1 MDDENSED
9 DESLGSKEVAVETVD
24 LEKVYGVGS
33 LEFLALR
40 SLTMKIEKGELVSI
54 VGPSGSG
61 KSTLLNLIGMLDQPT
76 SGKVF
81 VDGYDTSTLNQ
92 RQRADFRNRY
102 IGFIFQSHNLIARTT
117 TLKNVELPAL
127 VSGLPGSERT
137 ERAKDLLNRVGL
149 GDKISRKPT
158 ELSGG
163 EQQRVATARA
173 LINNP
178 AIVLGDEPTGNLDS
192 KTGSEIVQLMRDLN
206 QEMNVTFIL
215 VTHNAEV
222 ANATQRIIHLS
233 DGKIEQDELLP

>member
-1 MDDENSED
+1 MVETRRVN
-9 DESLGSKEVAVETVD
+9 GSMRSRELAVETVN

-40 SLTMKIEKGELVSI
+40 GLTMKIEKGELVSI

-76 SGKVF
+76 AGKVF
-81 VDGYDTSTLNQ
+81 VDGYDVSALNQ
-92 RQRADFRNRY
+92 RERADFRNRY

-117 TLKNVELPAL
+117 VLKNVELPAL
-127 VSGLPGSERT
+127 VSRMSSNERT
-137 ERAKDLLNRVGL
+137 EKARDLLKRVGL
-149 GDKISRKPT
+149 GDKIKRKPT

-173 LINNP
+173 LINDP

-192 KTGSEIVQLMRDLN
+192 KTGFEIVELIRNLN
-206 QEMNVTFIL
+206 EEMKITFIL
-215 VTHNAEV
+215 VTHNPEV
-222 ANATQRIIHLS
+222 ANATRRIIHLR
-233 DGKIEQDELLP
+233 DGQIEQDELLP

>member
-1 MDDENSED
+1 MDNGNLKSGHP
-9 DESLGSKEVAVETVD
+9 LGSKEVAVETVD
-24 LEKVYGVGS
+24 LEKVYGIGT

-40 SLTMKIEKGELVSI
+40 GLTMKVEKGELVSI

-61 KSTLLNLIGMLDQPT
+61 KSTLLNMIGMLDQPT
-76 SGKVF
+76 DGKVF
-81 VDGYDTSTLNQ
+81 VDGYDISTLNQ

-127 VSGLPGSERT
+127 VSGMPGD
-137 ERAKDLLNRVGL
+137 ERAEKAIDLLKRVGL
-149 GDKISRKPT
+149 GDKINRKPT

-206 QEMNVTFIL
+206 EEMNITFIL
-215 VTHNAEV
+215 VTHNPEV
-222 ANATQRIIHLS
+222 ANATRRIIHLR